1 MLPPKQPKRSTSVT
15 SAPARAAAERGRQPT
30 RPRPDDQHLGLVD
43 DLDPA
48 RGLADP
54 HGGTIAQGSAD
65 MHIAVRLGSGLA
77 RLAGRPRLELD
88 LADGA
93 TVRDLLDRV
102 AGERPELSAGL
113 PSVLTVVR
121 GSQVAS
127 DRVLSDG
134 DEVALLIPISGGSER
149 GARWR

>member
-1 MLPPKQPKRSTSVT
+1 
-15 SAPARAAAERGRQPT
+15 
-30 RPRPDDQHLGLVD
+30 
-43 DLDPA
+43 
-48 RGLADP
+48 
-54 HGGTIAQGSAD
+54 

-77 RLAGRPRLELD
+77 RLAGRSRLELD

-102 AGERPELSAGL
+102 AGERPELRSGL

>member
-1 MLPPKQPKRSTSVT
+1 MKHESVWVDTGPEQP
-15 SAPARAAAERGRQPT
+15 A
-30 RPRPDDQHLGLVD
+30 L
-43 DLDPA
+43 
-48 RGLADP
+48 
-54 HGGTIAQGSAD
+54 
-65 MHIAVRLGSGLA
+65 
-77 RLAGRPRLELD
+77 PRLELD

-102 AGERPELSAGL
+102 AGERPELRSGL